1 MEMQELQKKTD
12 LELREMLDSMVVE
25 LQELR
30 FKAANLQLKE
40 VRQIRALR
48 KNIARMHTILSER
61 AMAKQAATTPN

>member
-61 AMAKQAATTPN
+61 AMAKQAVKTTN

>member
-12 LELREMLDSMVVE
+12 LELREMLGGMVVQ

-40 VRQIRALR
+40 VRQIRVLR
-48 KNIARMHTILSER
+48 KNIARIHTILSER
-61 AMAKQAATTPN
+61 AMAKQAVTTPN